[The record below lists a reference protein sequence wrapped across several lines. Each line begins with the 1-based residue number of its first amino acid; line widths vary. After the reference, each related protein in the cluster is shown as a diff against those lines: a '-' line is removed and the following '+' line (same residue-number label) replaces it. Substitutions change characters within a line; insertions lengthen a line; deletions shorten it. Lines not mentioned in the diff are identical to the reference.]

1 MDQWGITMTKLLF
14 KATFAASVAA
24 VALTSAPAVAAPVG
38 ASTPAT
44 ARARIV
50 RPLVLT
56 ATRNLNFGDIVLGT
70 VAAGGETVSMS
81 QAGVVA
87 CGSGGLT
94 CLGTPVSAQFNVQGT
109 NNQVVQIFAVASPLT
124 NANDGTTLSF
134 TPNAPATVTMTN
146 AGAPGSNFNVG
157 GSIIITPTTTD
168 GVYSGNMA
176 VTVDYQ

>member
-1 MDQWGITMTKLLF
+1 MTKHF
-14 KATFAASVAA
+14 QKAALVAA
-24 VALTSAPAVAAPVG
+24 VAAATLTSAPAAAAPVG

-56 ATRNLNFGDIVLGT
+56 ATRNLNFGDVVLGT

-94 CLGTPVSAQFNVQGT
+94 CLGSPVSAQFNVQGT

-134 TPNAPATVTMTN
+134 TPNAPSTVTMTN

-168 GVYSGNMA
+168 GVYSGNMN